1 VIYDT
6 DNGPM
11 NGQQIM
17 DQLMYGSYR
26 ANRRLGLSP
35 ERLAGFFGEIP
46 AAAMEAKYR
55 AELRTVPPVADVI
68 ANAKAGVAHCADCSS
83 AVSVGI
89 SCGCWTE
96 RDQ

>member
-1 VIYDT
+1 MQYDT
-6 DNGPM
+6 PEGPM
-11 NGQQIM
+11 TGQQIV
-17 DQLMYGSYR
+17 DRLMYGSYK
-26 ANRRLGLSP
+26 ANRRLGLSA
-35 ERLAGFFGEIP
+35 ERLAGFFGDVP
-46 AAAMEAKYR
+46 GAAMEAQYR

-68 ANAKAGVAHCADCSS
+68 TNAKAGVAHCADCSS